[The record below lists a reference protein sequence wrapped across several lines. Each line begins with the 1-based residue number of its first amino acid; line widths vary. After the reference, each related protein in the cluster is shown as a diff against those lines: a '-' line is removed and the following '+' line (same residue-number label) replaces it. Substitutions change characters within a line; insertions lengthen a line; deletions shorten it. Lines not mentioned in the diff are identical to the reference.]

1 MYEQFR
7 LLLLRHTIILNCGNM
22 YMQEHTPGGSL
33 YYPSGCSQKRT
44 LYNYTFWSRGTAIDK
59 KNCQYL
65 GWRVKGRE
73 GTVTRKNV

>member
-33 YYPSGCSQKRT
+33 YYPSGCLQKRT

-59 KNCQYL
+59 KKL
-65 GWRVKGRE
+65 SIFRLESE
-73 GTVTRKNV
+73 GERRDRYSKNV